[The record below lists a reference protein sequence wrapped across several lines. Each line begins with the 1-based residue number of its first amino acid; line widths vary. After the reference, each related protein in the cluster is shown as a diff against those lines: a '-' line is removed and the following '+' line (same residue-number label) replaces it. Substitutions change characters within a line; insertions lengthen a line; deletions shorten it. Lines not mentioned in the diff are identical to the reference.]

1 MPARSNSL
9 KNIHVTT
16 QMQNIYVFFFSQ
28 MFYEIGEAILYF
40 QFLKF
45 IFNLCVKF
53 GLYILLSNVLCAL
66 RTQICVSIVL
76 QVQRYESLDL
86 KPSNLE
92 RITFMT
98 RCQYKAI
105 FIVRAYGI

>member
-16 QMQNIYVFFFSQ
+16 QMQNIYVFFLQ